1 VLGRIIV
8 ADPFAIVNITD
19 SIQNDTVTIEI
30 DFWPCSPYQLQVP
43 YDTLVEVNL
52 VGISAGPKTLRV
64 RSFEIADLDTICYYR
79 ATDRKVD
86 SSFVAFNIPI
96 GVVEQRI
103 EKIIIY
109 PNPTNGVFLWR

>member
-1 VLGRIIV
+1 MKRFLILFAFLLSISMLSAQSIDSVLVYYNSTNQILSVNVLGRIIV

-52 VGISAGPKTLRV
+52 VGISAGNG
-64 RSFEIADLDTICYYR
+64 E
-79 ATDRKVD
+79 
-86 SSFVAFNIPI
+86 FN
-96 GVVEQRI
+96 
-103 EKIIIY
+103 
-109 PNPTNGVFLWR
+109 NC